1 MLDTG
6 ELNSC
11 KHIEFK
17 GKYKKLLTSGKKRS
31 TIRRRCYVREGED
44 VFVHCGGKIIG
55 KAKILKIEEKRLEE
69 LDDSV
74 ARAEGFKNREE
85 LINEIKKIYDTD
97 RVYVINFEF
106 HPFKKPLTP
115 EEVYYGSLSLREI
128 AERALK
134 ELELSE
140 EEKRILETFL
150 EAGSVKKAA
159 VRLGGIWERKKVRDI
174 LRKCYQRLNEKD
186 CKNG

>member
-1 MLDTG
+1 MLDVS
-6 ELNSC
+6 ELDGC

-31 TIRRRCYVREGED
+31 TIRKRCYVREGED

-55 KAKILKIEEKRLEE
+55 KAKILKIEEKKLEE
-69 LDDSV
+69 LDNSIAMV
-74 ARAEGFKNREE
+74 EGFKNRDE
-85 LINEIKKIYDTD
+85 LINEIKRIYDTD

-106 HPFKKPLTP
+106 YPFKKPLTP
-115 EEVYYGSLSLREI
+115 EEVYYGSLSLRKI

-150 EAGSVKKAA
+150 ETGSVKKAA
-159 VRLGGIWERKKVRDI
+159 IKLGGIWERRKVRDV
-174 LRKCYQRLNEKD
+174 LRKCYQKLSEKAD
-186 CKNG
+186 KT